1 MVGYVVHVSCPYFY
15 QKNKTTYELP
25 HWTSM
30 LVFPGLIGA
39 KIEVAIGEKKL
50 GGIELESVRVG
61 LSNPVGM
68 TVSPQLVFADIHY
81 RGLGSRASSLAES
94 QSSRPSN

>member
-1 MVGYVVHVSCPYFY
+1 MVGYGVHVSCPYFY
-15 QKNKTTYELP
+15 QKNETTYELP

-39 KIEVAIGEKKL
+39 QTEVAMGEKKL
-50 GGIELESVRVG
+50 GGTEFESVRVG

-68 TVSPQLVFADIHY
+68 TVSPQLVFADIDY
-81 RGLGSRASSLAES
+81 RGLGSRASSLAQS
-94 QSSRPSN
+94 QSPHPSN